1 MKKMCAR
8 AMLAATIALTFGLV
22 AASSALAGTGDAGTF
37 YLTPEA
43 GVYGTAQKSVNVIAT
58 FGASAGYFVAPGFS
72 LGLEALGYYI
82 NQRDARDY
90 LPGALG
96 GGYHGDV
103 GGFGSNFLVR
113 YYPVHDDAFALY
125 IGTGL
130 GVLFAGDRVPAWE
143 NGARGFYTNATLP
156 VDLGVTFGLTQ
167 TMSLEL
173 AGRYQRIGFQNPGV
187 DAFGGRA
194 GVRFSF

>member
-1 MKKMCAR
+1 MRKMRIR
-8 AMLAATIALTFGLV
+8 ATLTAIALAFGLAAAPPVF
-22 AASSALAGTGDAGTF
+22 AGMGDAGTF

-58 FGASAGYFVAPGFS
+58 LGASAGYFVAPGFS
-72 LGLEALGYYI
+72 IGLEALGYYI

-90 LPGALG
+90 VPLGG

-125 IGTGL
+125 IGTGI
-130 GVLFAGDRVPAWE
+130 GVLFAGDRVPTWE
-143 NGARGFYTNATLP
+143 NGSRGYYTNATLP
-156 VDLGVTFGLTQ
+156 VDLGVTFGLTES
-167 TMSLEL
+167 MSLEL
-173 AGRYQRIGFQNPGV
+173 AARYQRIGFQNPGV

-194 GVRFSF
+194 GLRFTF